1 MKKEIL
7 TLCCLSL
14 TLAGCAGKTSAP
26 AGSSDTT
33 LYSNVSTDAGF
44 DTVFYYQEYND
55 DRNASETHFN
65 EAVSL
70 FTHYNDLFDIYN
82 SYDGMNNLK
91 TINDNAGIQPVKVDP
106 DIIDMLNM
114 AKQFYTWSEGEFD
127 ITIGSLLNVWHTY
140 REEGI
145 KLNEEGKKGK
155 VPSQAELSE
164 AAVHKGWDHVQID
177 ADADTVYIDDS
188 SISLDVGGIAKGY
201 ATEKIA
207 DTLEKE
213 SDIGTVAINAGGN
226 NRTIGTKP
234 DGADWN
240 VRIQNPDGGDKLII
254 VSEPGSKSFVTSGD
268 YERYY
273 EAEDGRRYHHI
284 IDPETNFPSTYY
296 RSVSIITKDSGAA
309 DCLSTTLFTLSME
322 EGQKVLDA
330 YGKQT
335 GIHADAIWVMNEE
348 QKADGPNEKKQMD
361 YYICYT
367 DGLKDHI
374 TWE

>member
-55 DRNASETHFN
+55 DRTASETHFN

-114 AKQFYTWSEGEFD
+114 AKQFYTWSDGEFD

-155 VPSQAELSE
+155 VPSEAELSE

-330 YGKQT
+330 YEKQT

>member
-55 DRNASETHFN
+55 DRTASETHFN

-155 VPSQAELSE
+155 VPSEAELSE

-234 DGADWN
+234 DGSDWN

-273 EAEDGRRYHHI
+273 EAEDGKRYHHI

-330 YGKQT
+330 YEKQT

>member
-55 DRNASETHFN
+55 DRTASETHFN

-91 TINDNAGIQPVKVDP
+91 TINDNAGIKPVKVDP

-155 VPSQAELSE
+155 VPSEAELSE

-234 DGADWN
+234 DGTDWN

-273 EAEDGRRYHHI
+273 EAEDGKRYHHI

-330 YGKQT
+330 YEKQT

>member
-55 DRNASETHFN
+55 DRTASETHFN

-155 VPSQAELSE
+155 VPSEAELSE

-330 YGKQT
+330 YEKQT

>member
-348 QKADGPNEKKQMD
+348 QKADGPNEKKQMN

>member
-55 DRNASETHFN
+55 DRTASETHFN

-82 SYDGMNNLK
+82 SYDGINNLK

-155 VPSQAELSE
+155 VPSEAELSE

-234 DGADWN
+234 DGTDWN

-273 EAEDGRRYHHI
+273 EAEDGKRYHHI

-330 YGKQT
+330 YEKQT

-367 DGLKDHI
+367 DGLKGHI

>member
-1 MKKEIL
+1 
-7 TLCCLSL
+7 
-14 TLAGCAGKTSAP
+14 
-26 AGSSDTT
+26 
-33 LYSNVSTDAGF
+33 
-44 DTVFYYQEYND
+44 
-55 DRNASETHFN
+55 
-65 EAVSL
+65 
-70 FTHYNDLFDIYN
+70 
-82 SYDGMNNLK
+82 MNNLK

-155 VPSQAELSE
+155 VPSEAELSE

-330 YGKQT
+330 YEKQT

>member
-14 TLAGCAGKTSAP
+14 TIAGCAGKTSAP

-55 DRNASETHFN
+55 DRTASETHFN

-330 YGKQT
+330 YEKQT

>member
-1 MKKEIL
+1 MKKEIM

-14 TLAGCAGKTSAP
+14 ALAGCAGKTSAP
-26 AGSSDTT
+26 SDSSDTT

-55 DRNASETHFN
+55 DRTASENHFN

-82 SYDGMNNLK
+82 TYDGLNNLK
-91 TINDNAGIQPVKVDP
+91 TINDNAGVQPVKVDP

-155 VPSQAELSE
+155 VPSEAELSE

-207 DTLEKE
+207 ETLEKE

-234 DGADWN
+234 DGTDWN

-273 EAEDGRRYHHI
+273 EAEDGKRYHHI
-284 IDPETNFPSTYY
+284 IDPETDFPSTYY
-296 RSVSIITKDSGAA
+296 RSVSIITEDSGAA

-330 YGKQT
+330 YEKQT
-335 GIHADAIWVMNEE
+335 GIHADAIWVMNKD

>member
-26 AGSSDTT
+26 AGGSDTT

-55 DRNASETHFN
+55 DRTASETHFN

-155 VPSQAELSE
+155 VPSEAELSE

-254 VSEPGSKSFVTSGD
+254 VSEPGSESFVTSGD

-330 YGKQT
+330 YEKQT

>member
-55 DRNASETHFN
+55 DRTASETHFN

-155 VPSQAELSE
+155 VPSEAELSE

-330 YGKQT
+330 YEKQT

-348 QKADGPNEKKQMD
+348 QKADGPNEKKQMN

>member
-14 TLAGCAGKTSAP
+14 TIAGCAGKTSAP

-55 DRNASETHFN
+55 DRTASETHFN

-155 VPSQAELSE
+155 VPSEAELSE

-330 YGKQT
+330 YEKQT

>member
-55 DRNASETHFN
+55 DRTASETHFN

-155 VPSQAELSE
+155 VPSEAELSE

-309 DCLSTTLFTLSME
+309 DCLSTTLYTLSME

-330 YGKQT
+330 YEKQT

>member
-55 DRNASETHFN
+55 DRTASETHFN

-155 VPSQAELSE
+155 VPSEAELSE

-234 DGADWN
+234 DGTDWN

-330 YGKQT
+330 YEKQT